1 MLGGIKL
8 GNLTNKTTVG
18 DIVAEIE
25 TSDRIAYIYN
35 GINVKS
41 LSNDIVSKLEAEIA
55 ALKA

>member
-55 ALKA
+55 ALRA